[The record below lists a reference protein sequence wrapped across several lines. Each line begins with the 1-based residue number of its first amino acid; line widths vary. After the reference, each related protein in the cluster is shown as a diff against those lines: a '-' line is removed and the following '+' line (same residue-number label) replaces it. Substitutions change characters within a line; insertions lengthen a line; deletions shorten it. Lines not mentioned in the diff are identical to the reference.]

1 MARQC
6 RKCGKKI
13 SFGEK
18 NVHLVYSDIYFCAA
32 CGVEVNDLLN
42 PVRIVSD
49 KEKLEIRRVEFKK
62 YLNSSTFNKEI
73 QDYIRDEF
81 EYIAGDH
88 VFNIVEPDELGS
100 DPMVAKHFKIAFED
114 CYDIIE
120 EYGSKFGINKVKTK
134 VIDPGDVRV
143 TTFVFYV
150 FTVMGSNSYV
160 TLVVNLLYFRGI
172 TTVTTICSEPYSFS
186 DSASSVLRNFWIG
199 IRQNYPEFMKLML
212 EEEEFIAMDDVEDS
226 REIQEGSLISTG
238 IGVFGGTFDPIHKG
252 HVALGEAA
260 VRELVLKK
268 LIIMPAR
275 VQPFKAGKRV
285 TEDYHREAMARLA
298 FDGNDKVEVS
308 DYELNNLGISYTYQ
322 TLRYIR
328 EKYPEEKMYFIL
340 GTDSFLELESWYRGV
355 ELLERY
361 AFAVSVR
368 PDYEESALNQ
378 VIEKYKSKYGTEV
391 VKLKSKMPRISST
404 EIRERFSLGQS
415 ASDLLPEAVERY
427 IHKNG
432 LYR

>member
-1 MARQC
+1 
-6 RKCGKKI
+6 
-13 SFGEK
+13 
-18 NVHLVYSDIYFCAA
+18 
-32 CGVEVNDLLN
+32 
-42 PVRIVSD
+42 
-49 KEKLEIRRVEFKK
+49 
-62 YLNSSTFNKEI
+62 
-73 QDYIRDEF
+73 
-81 EYIAGDH
+81 
-88 VFNIVEPDELGS
+88 
-100 DPMVAKHFKIAFED
+100 
-114 CYDIIE
+114 
-120 EYGSKFGINKVKTK
+120 
-134 VIDPGDVRV
+134 
-143 TTFVFYV
+143 
-150 FTVMGSNSYV
+150 
-160 TLVVNLLYFRGI
+160 
-172 TTVTTICSEPYSFS
+172 
-186 DSASSVLRNFWIG
+186 
-199 IRQNYPEFMKLML
+199 
-212 EEEEFIAMDDVEDS
+212 
-226 REIQEGSLISTG
+226 
-238 IGVFGGTFDPIHKG
+238 
-252 HVALGEAA
+252 
-260 VRELVLKK
+260 
-268 LIIMPAR
+268 
-275 VQPFKAGKRV
+275 
-285 TEDYHREAMARLA
+285 MARLA